1 MAERRTPDR
10 LFSSRVP
17 VHSVLV
23 QKSVTTITNFAG
35 RLYILDARESGGD
48 SQEAAAK
55 KMAVGLLID

>member
-1 MAERRTPDR
+1 
-10 LFSSRVP
+10 
-17 VHSVLV
+17 VLV

-55 KMAVGLLID
+55 KMAVGLLIDEY